1 LEEKLSKLSE
11 AVKTLQDEDRKKDIE
26 VHFSTTAEDRDAFMK
41 ALYEKISNVEFNVYK
56 STDAFYIE
64 VDPFMNFDK
73 ALVVRIK
80 RARTTSY
87 ELGLFNKERKSFYV
101 LGKYPIFV
109 DAIGNDDVGY
119 IDIGEL
125 IYYCEKIATE
135 IPTEK
140 SNLNKEIDEGFK
152 NPKKRTDGS
161 GRASLGGETLEED
174 IAFNE
179 WMHKRYR

>member
-1 LEEKLSKLSE
+1 MEEKLSKLSE

-26 VHFSTTAEDRDAFMK
+26 VHFSTTENRVAFMK

-56 STDAFYIE
+56 SPEAFFIE

-87 ELGLFNKERKSFYV
+87 ELGLFNKERKSFYI
-101 LGKYPIFV
+101 LGKYPIV
-109 DAIGNDDVGY
+109 MDAIGDDDSGY

-125 IYYCEKIATE
+125 SYYCEKTATE
-135 IPTEK
+135 FPTEK

-152 NPKKRTDGS
+152 NPKNCNGG

>member
-1 LEEKLSKLSE
+1 MSKLSE
-11 AVKTLQDEDRKKDIE
+11 AVKTLQEEDKKKNIE
-26 VHFSTTAEDRDAFMK
+26 EHFSSTENRVAFMK
-41 ALYEKISNVEFNVYK
+41 TLYEKISNVEFNVYK

-101 LGKYPIFV
+101 LGKYPINM
-109 DAIGNDDVGY
+109 DAIGTDEDGY
-119 IDIGEL
+119 VDLGEL
-125 IYYCEKIATE
+125 IYYCEKTASE
-135 IPTEK
+135 VPTEK

-152 NPKKRTDGS
+152 NPKKHNDGS

>member
-1 LEEKLSKLSE
+1 MSKLSE

-26 VHFSTTAEDRDAFMK
+26 VHFSTPEDKEAFMK
-41 ALYEKISNVEFNVYK
+41 ALYEKISNVEFNVYE
-56 STDAFYIE
+56 TPDAFYIE
-64 VDPFMNFDK
+64 IDPFMNFDK

-87 ELGLFNKERKSFYV
+87 ELGLFNKERKSFYI
-101 LGKYPIFV
+101 LGKYPV
-109 DAIGNDDVGY
+109 VLDAIGDDDSGY
-119 IDIGEL
+119 IDISEL
-125 IYYCEKIATE
+125 IYYCEKTATE
-135 IPTEK
+135 IPPEK

-152 NPKKRTDGS
+152 NPKKSNGS

>member
-1 LEEKLSKLSE
+1 MSKLSE

-26 VHFSTTAEDRDAFMK
+26 VHFSSTENRVAFMK

-56 STDAFYIE
+56 SPEAFFIE

-87 ELGLFNKERKSFYV
+87 ELGLFNKERKSFYI
-101 LGKYPIFV
+101 LGKYPIV
-109 DAIGNDDVGY
+109 MDAIGTDEDGY
-119 IDIGEL
+119 VDIGEL
-125 IYYCEKIATE
+125 IYYCEKTATE

-152 NPKKRTDGS
+152 NPKKHTDGS

>member
-1 LEEKLSKLSE
+1 MEEKLSKLSE

-26 VHFSTTAEDRDAFMK
+26 VHFSTTEDTKAFMK

-87 ELGLFNKERKSFYV
+87 EIGLFNKERKSFYV
-101 LGKYPIFV
+101 LGKYPINT
-109 DAIGNDDVGY
+109 DAIGTDEDGY
-119 IDIGEL
+119 VDLGEL
-125 IYYCEKIATE
+125 IYYCEKTATE

-152 NPKKRTDGS
+152 NPKKYTDGS

>member
-1 LEEKLSKLSE
+1 MSKLSE
-11 AVKTLQDEDRKKDIE
+11 AVKTLQNEDRKKDIE
-26 VHFSTTAEDRDAFMK
+26 VHFSTAEDREAFMK

-64 VDPFMNFDK
+64 VDQFMNFDK

-87 ELGLFNKERKSFYV
+87 EIGIFNKERKSFYV
-101 LGKYPIFV
+101 LGKYPINT
-109 DAIGNDDVGY
+109 DAIGTDEGGY
-119 IDIGEL
+119 VDLGEL
-125 IYYCEKIATE
+125 IYYCEKTATE

-152 NPKKRTDGS
+152 NPKKHTDGS

>member
-1 LEEKLSKLSE
+1 LSKLSE

-26 VHFSTTAEDRDAFMK
+26 VHFSTAEDRDAFMN

-73 ALVVRIK
+73 ALVVKIK

-87 ELGLFNKERKSFYV
+87 DIGLFNKERKSLYV
-101 LGKYPIFV
+101 LGKYPINTDVIGTNEGGYV
-109 DAIGNDDVGY
+109 DL
-119 IDIGEL
+119 GEL
-125 IYYCEKIATE
+125 IYYCEKTATE

-152 NPKKRTDGS
+152 NPKKHTDES

>member
-1 LEEKLSKLSE
+1 MSKLSD
-11 AVKTLQDEDRKKDIE
+11 AVKTLQEEDKKKNIE
-26 VHFSTTAEDRDAFMK
+26 EHFSSTENRVAFMN

-56 STDAFYIE
+56 TPDAFFIE
-64 VDPFMNFDK
+64 VEPFMNFDK
-73 ALVVRIK
+73 ALVVKIK

-87 ELGLFNKERKSFYV
+87 DLGLFNKDRKSLYI
-101 LGKYPIFV
+101 LGKYPVVV
-109 DAIGNDDVGY
+109 DAIGDNEGNY
-119 IDIGEL
+119 IDICDL
-125 IYYCEKIATE
+125 SYYCEKTATE
-135 IPTEK
+135 FPTEK

-152 NPKKRTDGS
+152 NPKKHNDGS

>member
-1 LEEKLSKLSE
+1 MSKLSE

-26 VHFSTTAEDRDAFMK
+26 VHFSTTEDREAFIK
-41 ALYEKISNVEFNVYK
+41 SLYEKISNVEFEVYE
-56 STDAFYIE
+56 SPDAYYIE
-64 VDPFMNFDK
+64 VSPFMNFDK

-80 RARTTSY
+80 KARTTSY
-87 ELGLFNKERKSFYV
+87 ELGLFNKERRSLYI
-101 LGKYPIFV
+101 LGKYPIV
-109 DAIGNDDVGY
+109 LDAIGNEDIGY

-125 IYYCEKIATE
+125 IYYCEKTAKD
-135 IPTEK
+135 IPSEK

-152 NPKKRTDGS
+152 NPKKRNDGS